1 MNITKDDILQLIE
14 SGDWAEAEEQSKLLV
29 QKCPDD
35 ADAKVTLGRILGMQ
49 GKDNEAIAV
58 LEEALQQDSQNFE
71 ALFFLAQ
78 IHEDLGEYG
87 KALQFYRK
95 ALQSGQYESLVCYR
109 MGRIHADHQ
118 YEQRSAEQA
127 RSYFL
132 RAIEGE
138 KPIEEAFIELAKMEQ
153 PKRAVY
159 VLQKGLSLFPQSF
172 DLYHELAW
180 LYLYKLE
187 DSAGCIDA
195 ITLASDN
202 RVDTDELRF
211 FSAVVYY
218 KLGEYRKSKEA
229 LASISAEEEGLCH
242 ALKCLKSALL
252 MEEGE
257 YDTATAILQGLITE
271 DFRNRLDFAAHFLLM
286 CCYLRQGNVP
296 EAESIFA
303 EIPESPVFGGVLM
316 VTAPPFGGYYLD
328 QYLVEALDGLISNGS
343 GELSIAKARGIRAL
357 SRYYQSHTNR
367 LRGQAEDTDWQ
378 TLKED
383 LSAAV
388 KAFPHNVEY
397 NSHLGHVLS
406 ELHDWVG
413 AARYYILAQVSTDEE
428 QYLDLDSLDKIYR
441 SKTKFSR
448 LLKEIDKILA
458 TDPYRWKD
466 RFARFLLEQLIEF
479 LHSKKDHERVIQ
491 IGEKFEYR
499 QLLQADVL
507 FEMAYAYVKT
517 GHKKKGMSFYRA
529 YLRDI
534 GEESAVCNNLG
545 VLCEDDGDL
554 EEAERLFRRALDLAP
569 GNESAQTN
577 LERVRGKIGQAEE
590 QKRVLERAVHLYS
603 QENVTVRRAIAK
615 LYEERIEDDIILCN
629 LDRLASSLKVHPS
642 EGDAWVDGFL
652 EKKYFE
658 EVANHG
664 LAFDGIALRANPVLV
679 PQLKKELGAAREEEF
694 VEQLAV
700 ELSPAN
706 LDQKYEYNQSLIKRL
721 SLLSS
726 AELTAMLERDLR
738 EAVIALATQCY
749 KSALVLCGSI
759 IEAILMDR
767 LMARRDSAIKSL
779 ERLLTKEGKRIRAQD
794 KRIENWTLERL
805 LDVAREENI
814 ISGNLYY
821 WGHGIRGFRNLVHP
835 GVEQRR
841 TVDVSR
847 DNAEIAWM
855 IVKRLLKELT

>member
-1 MNITKDDILQLIE
+1 MSITKDDIRQLIE
-14 SGDWAEAEEQSKLLV
+14 SGDWAKAEEQSKLLV
-29 QKCPDD
+29 QQCPDD
-35 ADAKVTLGRILGMQ
+35 ADAKVTLGRVLGMQ
-49 GKDNEAIAV
+49 GKHNEAIAV
-58 LEEALQQDSQNFE
+58 FEEALQQDSQNFE

-78 IHEDLGEYG
+78 LHEYLRQYNQ
-87 KALQFYRK
+87 ALEFYRK
-95 ALQSGQYESLVCYR
+95 ALQTGQYESLVCYR
-109 MGRIHADHQ
+109 MGLIHADHT

-132 RAIEGE
+132 RATEGE
-138 KPIEEAFIELAKMEQ
+138 KPIEEAFIELAGMEQ

-159 VLQKGLSLFPQSF
+159 VLQKGLRLFPQSF
-172 DLYHELAW
+172 DLYHRLAT
-180 LYLYKLE
+180 LYLYRLE

-195 ITLASDN
+195 ITLASN
-202 RVDTDELRF
+202 KGVDTDELRF
-211 FSAVVYY
+211 LSAVVYY
-218 KLGEYRKSKEA
+218 ELGEYRKSKEA

-242 ALKCLKSALL
+242 ALKCLESALL
-252 MEEGE
+252 MEEEE
-257 YDTATAILQGLITE
+257 YDTAAAILQSLITE
-271 DFRNRLDFAAHFLLM
+271 DIRNRLDFAAHFLLM

-303 EIPESPVFGGVLM
+303 ETSESAGSSGGLPVSAVPL
-316 VTAPPFGGYYLD
+316 GGYYLD

-343 GELSIAKARGIRAL
+343 SEPIIAKARGIRAL
-357 SRYYQSHTNR
+357 FRYYQSDSNR

-388 KAFPHNVEY
+388 KAFPYSVTY

-413 AARYYILAQVSTDEE
+413 AARYYILAQLETDEE
-428 QYLDLDSLDKIYR
+428 QYLDLHFLDKIYR
-441 SKTKFSR
+441 SKAKLNR
-448 LLKEIDKILA
+448 LLREVDKILA
-458 TDPYRWKD
+458 TGPYRGKD

-479 LHSKKDHERVIQ
+479 LHSQKDHERVIQ
-491 IGEKFEYR
+491 VGEKFEYR

-517 GHKKKGMSFYRA
+517 GRKKKGMSFYRA

-534 GEESAVCNNLG
+534 GETSAVCNNLG
-545 VLCEDDGDL
+545 LLCEDDGDL
-554 EEAERLFRRALDLAP
+554 EEAERLLRLALDLDP
-569 GNESAQTN
+569 SDEKAQAN
-577 LERVRGKIGQAEE
+577 LERVQGKIREAEE

-603 QENVTVRRAIAK
+603 QEDVTVRRAIAK
-615 LYEERIEDDIILCN
+615 LYEERTEDDMVFYN
-629 LDRLASSLKVHPS
+629 PDRLASFLKVHPS
-642 EGDAWVDGFL
+642 DADTWVDTFL

-658 EVANHG
+658 EVENHG
-664 LAFDGIALRANPVLV
+664 LAFDGIVLHANPVLI
-679 PQLKKELGAAREEEF
+679 PQLQKELDAAREGEF
-694 VEQLAV
+694 IEQLAV

-706 LDQKYEYNQSLIKRL
+706 LDQKYEYSQSLIKRL

-779 ERLLTKEGKRIRAQD
+779 ERLLTKEDKKIRAQD

-814 ISGNLYY
+814 VSGNLYY